1 MDELTPRQQLILGLV
16 IREYVSA
23 AQPVGSK
30 TIQGYGLG
38 VSSATIRNEAE
49 TTILYGLLKS

>member
-1 MDELTPRQQLILGLV
+1 MTQFEASMNELTSRQQLILALV

-30 TIQGYGLG
+30 TIQQYGLG
-38 VSSATIRNEAE
+38 VSSATIRNEMAV
-49 TTILYGLLKS
+49 L